1 MSTKYDDDINRGL
14 AARSAERRARI
25 QARLNADDAAAAI
38 FLSPEDIYVLS
49 GFHTPGHYAA
59 AALIVPVC
67 GEPCIVSREFERGNI
82 EVAWIDD
89 SVGYFDHESFEDKTL
104 GACRE
109 RGIRGKVRV
118 QDDAWYVSPERF
130 ERMRSMASDRGIE
143 WSPASRLLDDLRL
156 VKNDAELACSR
167 EAGRI
172 TSLAMHAAID
182 AMGEGVSDQSVA
194 GTIYRV
200 MIEAGS
206 EYPSLPPFVAFGEGL
221 PHATWHGAVAGKG
234 TCAFI
239 EIGAVYRRY
248 GAAMQR
254 TVHVGEP
261 SDMIREAA
269 AASEEGL
276 AAAAAMMATGAVPDE
291 VCRACKAPLDA
302 LGIGEYSKN
311 RAGYSLGVS
320 FPPDWGEG
328 DLLSLKYDEHRPL
341 EAGMIFHVI
350 PSVVMPGLGEIGTSA
365 SVLVTDSGGELIT
378 DPIPAMTVV

>member
-1 MSTKYDDDINRGL
+1 MTRKYDDEIDKGL
-14 AARSAERRARI
+14 AARAAERRDLI
-25 QARLNADDAAAAI
+25 QAQLQAEGAAAAI
-38 FLSPEDIYVLS
+38 FFSPEDIYVLS

-59 AALIVPVC
+59 EALIVAADGQAC
-67 GEPCIVSREFERGNI
+67 TVSREFERGNI

-89 SVGYFDHESFEDKTL
+89 AVGYFDSESFEEKTL
-104 GACRE
+104 TACRD
-109 RGIRGKVRV
+109 RGISGKVKV
-118 QDDAWYVSPERF
+118 QSDAWYVSPERYQ
-130 ERMRSMASDRGIE
+130 RLRAMAGDFGIE
-143 WSPASRLLDDLRL
+143 WVAATQMLDRFRL
-156 VKNDAELACSR
+156 VKNEAELQCSR

-172 TSLAMHAAID
+172 TSLAMHAAIE
-182 AMGEGVSDQSVA
+182 AMGDGVSDQAVA

-221 PHATWHGAVAGKG
+221 PHATWHGAVAHKD

-239 EIGAVYRRY
+239 EIGAIYRRY

-261 SDMIREAA
+261 SEMIKEAA

-276 AAAAAMMATGAVPDE
+276 AAAAAMMSPGAIPEE
-291 VCRACKAPLDA
+291 VCRTCKAPLDA

-328 DLLSLKYDEHRPL
+328 DLLSLRYGEHRPL
-341 EAGMIFHVI
+341 EAGMVFHVI

-365 SVLVTDSGGELIT
+365 SVLVTEDGGQLLT
-378 DPIPAMTVV
+378 DPIPALTVV